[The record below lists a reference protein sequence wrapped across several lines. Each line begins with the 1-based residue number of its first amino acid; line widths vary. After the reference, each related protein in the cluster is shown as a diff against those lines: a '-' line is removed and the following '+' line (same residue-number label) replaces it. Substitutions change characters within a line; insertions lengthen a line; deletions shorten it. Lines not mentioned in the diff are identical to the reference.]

1 PLEDYHLRES
11 INGANIYEREFENV
25 LVLVNPGEV
34 SAVVDLG
41 LNYQLLDGTIV
52 QSVDLNPHRGI
63 ILYKI

>member
-1 PLEDYHLRES
+1 LEDYHLRES

-34 SAVVDLG
+34 SAVVELG

-52 QSVDLNPHRGI
+52 QTINLDAHQGI